1 MLRSVHTAALGLGL
15 SLLASTASAIELD
28 VPAYVITHVP
38 SGQVLL
44 AKNADMPIEPAS
56 LSKLMT
62 LYLVFEAIKQGDLTM
77 DSEIRVSEKAWR
89 TGGSK
94 MFIEVG
100 KTARLED
107 MIRGIAAASGND
119 ACVAIAEHMAGS
131 EEGFAQLMTAKARKI
146 SMTNTTFKNA
156 SGLPADGQVST
167 ARDMAQLALRLQL
180 DFPENYKFF
189 AIPEVTY
196 NGIRQVNR
204 NGLLRADA
212 GFDGMKTGHVEE
224 AGYHLVSS
232 VLRKGTRLIS
242 VVMGTTSPKVRE
254 AETLKGTGWVLS
266 MYDTLPVV
274 QKGQTIESEVPVDM
288 GTVPT
293 VSLVAGDDVGLF
305 MNRQEKS
312 PVKAEA
318 VYYAPL
324 RAPIKAGTVVG
335 TLRVVNP
342 SGNPIEVPL
351 LASADVPELSLSGRV
366 IARLGHL
373 LGL

>member
-1 MLRSVHTAALGLGL
+1 MLRSVHTAVLGFSL

-44 AKNADMPIEPAS
+44 AKNADMSIEPAS

-62 LYLVFEAIKQGDLTM
+62 LYMVFEAIKQGALTM
-77 DSEIRVSEKAWR
+77 DTEIRVSEKAWR

-131 EEGFAQLMTAKARKI
+131 EEGFAQLMTAKARTI
-146 SMTNTTFKNA
+146 GMANTTFKNA

-189 AIPEVTY
+189 SIPEFTY

-254 AETLKGTGWVLS
+254 AETLKGTG
-266 MYDTLPVV
+266 
-274 QKGQTIESEVPVDM
+274 
-288 GTVPT
+288 
-293 VSLVAGDDVGLF
+293 
-305 MNRQEKS
+305 
-312 PVKAEA
+312 
-318 VYYAPL
+318 
-324 RAPIKAGTVVG
+324 
-335 TLRVVNP
+335 
-342 SGNPIEVPL
+342 
-351 LASADVPELSLSGRV
+351 
-366 IARLGHL
+366 
-373 LGL
+373 